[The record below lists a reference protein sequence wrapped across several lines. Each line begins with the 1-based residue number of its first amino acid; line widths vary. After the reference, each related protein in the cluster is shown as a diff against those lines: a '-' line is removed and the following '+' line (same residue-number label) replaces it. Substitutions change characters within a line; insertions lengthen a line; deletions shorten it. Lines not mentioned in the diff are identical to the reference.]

1 MFFGKVH
8 ELNFKLSV
16 LGIEQMM
23 TFNSKICKSV
33 DRHINY
39 CLFWQVWQSDET
51 FDPKQVLKISKI
63 DVNSMYVTE

>member
-8 ELNFKLSV
+8 ELIFTLRV

-33 DRHINY
+33 DRHIIY

-51 FDPKQVLKISKI
+51 FAVQVLKISKI
-63 DVNSMYVTE
+63 DVNSMYVNE

>member
-8 ELNFKLSV
+8 ELNFTLSV
-16 LGIEQMM
+16 LDIEQMM
-23 TFNSKICKSV
+23 TFNSKIV

-51 FDPKQVLKISKI
+51 FAVQVLKISKI
-63 DVNSMYVTE
+63 DVNSMYVNE